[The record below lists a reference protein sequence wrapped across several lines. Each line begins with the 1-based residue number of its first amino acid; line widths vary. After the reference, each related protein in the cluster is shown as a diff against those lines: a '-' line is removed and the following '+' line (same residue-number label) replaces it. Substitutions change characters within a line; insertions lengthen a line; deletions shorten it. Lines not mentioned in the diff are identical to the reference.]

1 VTVSPSGATRPV
13 QLADELQGEHRH
25 QGVTF
30 RALGVAQKNRPQLQL
45 PCFHRAEVAFDIR
58 QVQVARMHRARV
70 RDGRRQIRFQYI
82 AAIEERELRLDG
94 WILEQRVFT
103 KGRCGR

>member
-1 VTVSPSGATRPV
+1 
-13 QLADELQGEHRH
+13 
-25 QGVTF
+25 
-30 RALGVAQKNRPQLQL
+30 
-45 PCFHRAEVAFDIR
+45 
-58 QVQVARMHRARV
+58 MHRARV